1 MKNMKKTF
9 HNILFMAAVTCGA
22 LCAVSCTQKKFHV
35 DGTIANAKDSIL
47 YFENMGLNGPVVLDS
62 VRLGEDGA
70 FAFSEKATE
79 APEFYRLRIAGQIIN
94 VSIDS
99 TETVNVKAHYP
110 DMASRYEV
118 TGSDNCSRIKELTL
132 MQMALQRQIQ
142 DIAQN
147 LNLNSQTIND
157 SLQKVLE
164 AYKNKVK
171 LNYIYKEPMKA
182 SSYFAL
188 FQTINAGDASLLIF
202 NPRASAEDVKVYAAV
217 ATSWDTYYPKAVR
230 GANLHNIAIEGMKDV
245 RIIQNNQRRVL
256 DASKLKASGIIDV
269 ALPDHHGV
277 IRKLTDLKG
286 KVVML
291 DFHVFASQ
299 QSTGRIMAL
308 RELYNKYHDRGFEI
322 YQVSLDPDEH
332 FWKTKTAALP
342 WISVHADADAQ
353 NDVLVNYN
361 VRSIPTYFI
370 IDRNNTLQKRDVQIK
385 DLDAE
390 IRSLL

>member
-9 HNILFMAAVTCGA
+9 HDILFMAAVTCGA

-70 FAFSEKATE
+70 FAFSEKATD

-99 TETVNVKAHYP
+99 TETVNVKARYP

-147 LNLNSQTIND
+147 LNLNSQIIND

-269 ALPDHHGV
+269 TLPDHHGV

-291 DFHVFASQ
+291 DFHVFASK
-299 QSTGRIMAL
+299 QSTERIMAL

-361 VRSIPTYFI
+361 VRSIPTYFTMA
-370 IDRNNTLQKRDVQIK
+370 RNNTLQKRDVQIK